1 MPALLHHAVFTDL
14 HFMCNCNSV
23 SLGMRDD
30 GLVQS
35 TPSVAIP
42 RCGLR
47 VMPWHPPEGTPSHPP
62 RRVRTAGHPIY
73 RPALPYLSA
82 WGNRSSSVF
91 GCPSVSRFGRGD
103 TASANSCRAAGPEC
117 RRKLLMGRNRAWC
130 SWDGRIVCLAVVS
143 RNLGYQFSLLWR

>member
-1 MPALLHHAVFTDL
+1 MPTLLHHAVFTDL
-14 HFMCNCNSV
+14 RFCVTAILLAWACETMVSCNSRLAWLPLGVASGLCPGTRPREPHHTRPAV
-23 SLGMRDD
+23 S
-30 GLVQS
+30 
-35 TPSVAIP
+35 A
-42 RCGLR
+42 
-47 VMPWHPPEGTPSHPP
+47 
-62 RRVRTAGHPIY
+62 RRGHPIY
-73 RPALPYLSA
+73 RPAPPYLSA